1 MGKEGKMPKKWCPNV
16 IRMKETKD
24 QAKGYGCVKDSGNA
38 YGFGIE
44 FRPGGC
50 YRNLE
55 EKGKESIYWKQ

>member
-1 MGKEGKMPKKWCPNV
+1 MFNSKCKFIKHCNHYS
-16 IRMKETKD
+16 KD
-24 QAKGYGCVKDSGNA
+24 SYVCNKDSGNA